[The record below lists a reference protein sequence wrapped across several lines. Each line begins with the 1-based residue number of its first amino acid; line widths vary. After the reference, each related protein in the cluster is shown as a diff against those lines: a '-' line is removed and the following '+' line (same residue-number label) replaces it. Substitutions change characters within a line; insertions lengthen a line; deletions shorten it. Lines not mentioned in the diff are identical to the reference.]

1 MVQQGARP
9 PLIFIPVRTK
19 IVSEGDDLTE
29 VLLDSLEKAGV
40 KLRNGDVVVVAS
52 KVVSTALG
60 YRRRIKDDGIGEEAR
75 SLASKTGL
83 PEGFVQMVIDECE
96 GRYYG
101 YVKGAILTLTNHG
114 LYANAGLDR
123 SNSGSPKEH
132 AVLLPENCEDIAIGL
147 RDALKE
153 KTGKEVGVIL
163 CDSHTQPMR
172 LGTIG
177 IALATAGVKPT
188 RDERGKK
195 DLFGYIMKIT
205 TRAMADCVCSASQ
218 ILMGET
224 DEQTPFVICRNSGL
238 ESTEKKLSHTMS
250 IAAEK
255 CLYIGPLYPCLSKMM
270 SVK

>member
-1 MVQQGARP
+1 MAQRKTRP
-9 PLIFIPVRTK
+9 PLLFIPVRTK
-19 IVSEGDDLTE
+19 IISEGDDLSE
-29 VLLDSLEKAGV
+29 VLLRSLREEGV

-60 YRRRIKDDGIGEEAR
+60 YRRRTKDTGISKEAG
-75 SLASKTGL
+75 SLARKTGL
-83 PEGFVQMVIDECE
+83 PKGFVQMVIDECG

-101 YVKGAILTLTNHG
+101 YVKGAILTLTEHG

-123 SNSGSPKEH
+123 SNSGSRKDNV
-132 AVLLPENCEDIAIGL
+132 VLLPKNCEDIAISL
-147 RDALKE
+147 RNALKK
-153 KTGKEVGVIL
+153 KTGKKLGVIV

-188 RDERGKK
+188 RDERGKE
-195 DLFGYIMKIT
+195 DLFGYTMKIT
-205 TRAMADCVCSASQ
+205 RRAIADCVCSASQ

-238 ESTEKKLSHTMS
+238 ESSQKRLSHTMR
-250 IAAEK
+250 IAARN
-255 CLYIGPLYPCLSKMM
+255 CLYIGPLYPYLNRRMKIR
-270 SVK
+270 